1 MGVETVVVGLGRR
14 RTTRTPRKRR
24 KAATVCRHYRAKS
37 GDEKSNGAGCDLSE
51 PRVQSAKIRSVEKG
65 TSANRVEVATDL
77 RKQRP
82 KEVATNLRL
91 WFAVKWEEEDLVT
104 VASVEE
110 GAAED
115 EKEEEA
121 TVVGEGGWGSAGGVA
136 EVNRVQVDNAIV
148 RYKADG
154 GALISR
160 PWVLG

>member
-1 MGVETVVVGLGRR
+1 MLHARVVTVVGELLLSKKAKSRRGRGR
-14 RTTRTPRKRR
+14 
-24 KAATVCRHYRAKS
+24 VCRHYRAKS

-82 KEVATNLRL
+82 KEVATNLR